1 METIKKVLNDNN
13 TRNKNKEKT
22 SNQIPESEKAVNS
35 E

>member
-13 TRNKNKEKT
+13 TRNRNKEKNN
-22 SNQIPESEKAVNS
+22 NQIPESEKAVNS